1 MHRYRGAGGAAL
13 RHRQYRNPAGA
24 FAQGGS
30 PGRGEM
36 AIVQTHTTIGAKL
49 LGDLHVGSDYNDF
62 VRMAVDIAHYHH
74 ENWDGT
80 GYPEGLKG
88 ESIPPGGPDRIHCP
102 GLLCP
107 DRQEELQQGRG
118 LSNHGG
124 GSRGKVQSRYFQNM
138 PQDSASAA
146 LGGSDHNKA

>member
-1 MHRYRGAGGAAL
+1 
-13 RHRQYRNPAGA
+13 
-24 FAQGGS
+24 
-30 PGRGEM
+30 M
-36 AIVQTHTTIGAKL
+36 AIVQTHTSIGAKL
-49 LGDLHVGSDYNDF
+49 LSDLHVGRDYNDF
-62 VRMAVDIAHYHH
+62 VCMAVDIAHYHH

-88 ESIPPGGPDRIHCP
+88 ESIPLAAQIVSIVQV
-102 GLLCP
+102 LLCP